1 MESIILT
8 ESWYCLNQGI
18 FHRRESGAGGNMST
32 KQWDCLYKILMTY
45 WWQKAFLHKKI
56 HPFRVQYLS
65 FSHNLTVRGK
75 RKPRILAH
83 FHTYSGE
90 LPSEGVWMVTHPW
103 VANGNS
109 GTDHFESFMKQ
120 STWRFWTLCLR
131 IEAKAAIQ
139 MITSTQKEQSGLK

>member
-1 MESIILT
+1 
-8 ESWYCLNQGI
+8 
-18 FHRRESGAGGNMST
+18 MST

-131 IEAKAAIQ
+131 IEKLNKGLGMVI
-139 MITSTQKEQSGLK
+139 IKKQKLLFRWLLAPRRSNQV